1 MSLFARLIGL
11 CEGLVTHATCG
22 QIAGMHDARET
33 LLYAPVKAWLEALG
47 YDVKSE
53 VGPADVVGLRA
64 DAEPVVVELKTGFSL
79 TLLQQAVARQAVT
92 EQVYV
97 AVPRWKGKAGWRAF
111 KGNIGLCKRLGL
123 GVLSVKLDEGT
134 VQVHCHPAPFQPRRS
149 KVKRARL
156 LKEFNARRGDPNEGG
171 TRGQIETAYKQD
183 VRACV
188 AYLSEHGPSSG
199 AVIARATGVAR
210 ATRIMADNHSGWFF
224 RVERGVYAL
233 SDAGMALCESETD
246 A

>member
-1 MSLFARLIGL
+1 M
-11 CEGLVTHATCG
+11 HA
-22 QIAGMHDARET
+22 ARET

-79 TLLQQAVARQAVT
+79 TLLQQAVARQAIT

-123 GVLSVKLDEGT
+123 GVLSVQPDEGR
-134 VQVHCHPAPFQPRRS
+134 VQVHCDPAPFRPRQS

-156 LKEFNARRGDPNEGG
+156 LKEFTARRGDPNEGG
-171 TRGQIETAYKQD
+171 TRGQVETSYKQD

-188 AYLSEHGPSSG
+188 DYLMANGPSTG
-199 AVIARATGVAR
+199 ASIARATGVAR

-233 SDAGMALCESETD
+233 SDTGMALFEAD
-246 A
+246 AGA